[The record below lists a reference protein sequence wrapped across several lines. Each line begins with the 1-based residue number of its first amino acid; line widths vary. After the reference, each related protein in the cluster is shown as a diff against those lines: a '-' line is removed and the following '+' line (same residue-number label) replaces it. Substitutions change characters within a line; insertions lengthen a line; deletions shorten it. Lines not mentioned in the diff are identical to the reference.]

1 MRTPECLHGWLPHL
15 PGNRSLRQK
24 MYGSAKVPAD
34 SLRKLG
40 YKNSS
45 RNYIII
51 AKKSLPL
58 DSGGNGL
65 LLGGFLNW
73 QAGTKYTKT
82 SPGGQTDDRWILA

>member
-1 MRTPECLHGWLPHL
+1 MRTPGCLHGRLPHL
-15 PGNRSLRQK
+15 PGNCSLRQV
-24 MYGSAKVPAD
+24 YGSVKVSAD

-58 DSGGNGL
+58 DSDFFIFQSKIKKEEKL
-65 LLGGFLNW
+65 
-73 QAGTKYTKT
+73 K
-82 SPGGQTDDRWILA
+82 

>member
-58 DSGGNGL
+58 DSDFFIFQSKIKKEEKL
-65 LLGGFLNW
+65 
-73 QAGTKYTKT
+73 K
-82 SPGGQTDDRWILA
+82 